1 MKKIYQYLLYLS
13 CFWLISLTFNRC
25 ANSQPPQGG
34 AKDTI
39 PPILYGSIPKDS
51 SINYRGNTL
60 VLVFNEDII
69 VENINK
75 ELVIAP
81 NKNVKFR
88 YTLKR
93 NKLTIKFDEPFQDT
107 TTYSIDFRQ
116 SIKDFSE
123 KNPAKDLRLAF
134 STWNILD
141 TLYINGEVRDLMTG
155 KPIKDAIVALY
166 ADNDTLTITKNAPLY
181 FAKTNEKGQYSLG
194 NLSAK
199 SYKLYTLVDKDN
211 NLKYSKDEEAIGFI
225 SSSIIPSQQDSLVL
239 FTTIYDNKPFSFNKS
254 QTQKGYTD
262 LIFNKSIKN
271 ARITPS
277 NQENIDK
284 IYFKIEKSSIYLY
297 YADKN
302 LPQDSTQITYFAE
315 DSLGQ
320 TLKNTINVKFA
331 SKEEAKSLQEDNNK
345 QKDKKGETK
354 NSRKENSNTSKF
366 QYTQISPK
374 GLEISKNEVFN
385 VVLSFPLPL
394 KSYFI
399 DSLNWL
405 YGKEDKKL
413 ISQLHY
419 LNEDRT
425 IFTIENFSSDKDV
438 SLEIKKGAFI
448 SIFNDSTDAN
458 TLKYTL
464 KKPEKFGIIN
474 GKVDTTQENFIIQL
488 LNDKYDVE
496 KEIRNQRKFRFEDV
510 VAGKKFIRVLIDE
523 NNDNQWSKGSFK
535 DNIAPEKVYHFMTEI
550 ELKANWEI
558 TEEDVILKF

>member
-1 MKKIYQYLLYLS
+1 MRTIYQYLLYFTF
-13 CFWLISLTFNRC
+13 FWLISLIFNRC

-34 AKDTI
+34 VKDTI
-39 PPILYGSIPKDS
+39 PPILLGSLPKDS

-60 VLVFNEDII
+60 LLVFDEDVV

-75 ELVIAP
+75 EMVVAP

-88 YTLKR
+88 YSLKR
-93 NKLTIKFDEPFQDT
+93 NKLTIKFDEPFEDS

-141 TLYINGEVRDLMTG
+141 TLYIKGEVRDLMTG

-181 FAKTNEKGQYSLG
+181 FAKTNDKGQYSLG

-211 NLKYSKDEEAIGFI
+211 NLKYSKDDEAIGFL
-225 SSSIIPSQQDSLVL
+225 SSSITPSQQDSLVL
-239 FTTIYDNKPFSFNKS
+239 FCTTYDNKPLTFNKS

-277 NQENIDK
+277 SQEDIDK
-284 IYFKIEKSSIYLY
+284 IYFKIYKSSIYLY
-297 YADKN
+297 YTDKN

-331 SKEEAKSLQEDNNK
+331 PKEEAKPAKEDDKK
-345 QKDKKGETK
+345 QKGKDEEK
-354 NSRKENSNTSKF
+354 NSKRESVNVSKL
-366 QYTQISPK
+366 QYTQVSPK
-374 GLEISKNEVFN
+374 GLEISKNEAFN
-385 VVLSFPLPL
+385 IVLTFPIPL
-394 KSYFI
+394 KTYFI
-399 DSLNWL
+399 DSLNWS
-405 YGKEDKKL
+405 YSKEDQKP
-413 ISQLHY
+413 ISQKHF

-438 SLEIKKGAFI
+438 SLDFKKGAFI
-448 SIFNDSTDAN
+448 SIFNDSTDVSS
-458 TLKYTL
+458 LKYTL

-474 GKVDTTQENFIIQL
+474 GKVETTQENFIIQL
-488 LNDKYDVE
+488 LNEKYEVE

-510 VAGKKFIRVLIDE
+510 IAGKKFIRVLIDE
-523 NNDNQWSKGSFK
+523 NGDNQWSKGSFK
-535 DNIAPEKVYHFMTEI
+535 ENIAPEKIYHFMSEI